1 MVTYR
6 PGYLSIVP
14 SGHTLVGMGEIQTT
28 GRRREVGAELKRI
41 RQQIPLP
48 AYKVAEKLGWT
59 PSHISRSEAGK
70 RRVTDVDA
78 GHYLGIC
85 DAPDAELQEIL
96 KIVNEPD
103 EYRLKLHEGGLPDE
117 LRSLT
122 FHENTCTQMHSFEP
136 IYIPGVVQTANYAR
150 ALFLA
155 GGRIDPPRIEG
166 LVQVRKAR
174 SRVLDKPKPPN
185 CMFFVHEHALRS
197 PVGGPRVM
205 NEQLM
210 HLLFMGDRPECA
222 IRVVPASA
230 GAPGMA
236 CGPFLIFGYKED
248 PPLVFL
254 EHTTTSEFLENA
266 YEVANYRNILSRV
279 ASVAL
284 DGVRSREFLA
294 ELAGNYERQ
303 GDAQG
308 DAGGLAE
315 E

>member
-1 MVTYR
+1 
-6 PGYLSIVP
+6 
-14 SGHTLVGMGEIQTT
+14 MGQIETT

-70 RRVTDVDA
+70 RKVTDVDA

-85 DAPDAELQEIL
+85 DAPDADLQEIL

-103 EYRLKLHEGGLPDE
+103 DYRLQVHDGRIPDQ
-117 LRSLT
+117 LRTLI
-122 FHENTCTQMHSFEP
+122 FFENTATQIRSFEP
-136 IYIPGVVQTANYAR
+136 IYIPGVAQTADYAR
-150 ALFLA
+150 ALIEETGLAELSQIDYLVEVRMARSGFLA
-155 GGRIDPPRIEG
+155 
-166 LVQVRKAR
+166 
-174 SRVLDKPKPPN
+174 KPKPPQ
-185 CMFFVHEHALRS
+185 CMYFVHENALRA
-197 PVGGPRVM
+197 PVGSARVM
-205 NEQLM
+205 NEQIL
-210 HLLFMGDRPECA
+210 HLLFLGDQTHCA
-222 IRVVPASA
+222 IRVIPAAA
-230 GAPGMA
+230 GARGMVN
-236 CGPFLIFGYKED
+236 GGFEIFGYKED

-254 EHTTTSEFLENA
+254 EHTTTSEFLENDF
-266 YEVANYRNILSRV
+266 EVANYRNILSRV

-284 DGVRSREFLA
+284 DGARSREFLA